1 MKKLTPAQE
10 HLGLQLFDI
19 DAVKFGAFTLK
30 LHETQPDAPLSPIY
44 FNLRTPDNP
53 KPGPITHEVMDL
65 IGRVLYS
72 EALRLSLDFDHFAG
86 IPNAGTPFADAFQRA
101 NESDL
106 GEFGRLYF
114 HKEMH
119 GEKRHIGDLYGVA
132 FGAGRS
138 VMLIDDLITKA
149 DTKFEAIKSVE
160 DAGLKVAGILVLID
174 REQGGR
180 QQLEA
185 AGYQVFSIYGL
196 SDLLEYYVTEG
207 RIIQEKADEV
217 TAYIKA
223 NS

>member
-10 HLGLQLFDI
+10 HLGLKLFDI
-19 DAVKFGAFTLK
+19 DAVKFGAFKLK

-53 KPGPITHEVMDL
+53 KPGPVTPEVMDL

-106 GEFGRLYF
+106 GAFGRLYF
-114 HKEMH
+114 HKETD
-119 GEKRHIGDLYGVA
+119 GEKRHIGDLYGEA
-132 FGAGRS
+132 FGSGQS

-160 DAGLKVAGILVLID
+160 AAGLKVAGILILID

-180 QQLEA
+180 AQLEA

-196 SDLLEYYVTEG
+196 SDLLEYYVAEG
-207 RIIQEKADEV
+207 RITQEKADEV